1 MYSIDYEMNKMSL
14 RRTNNIEVL
23 LERLGSLQIINKVS
37 SKMNE
42 QLDKEISIAQA
53 LATMNNNRQAVM
65 LKSMVL
71 DLEWFDRDQTK
82 FEDWW
87 REI

>member
-1 MYSIDYEMNKMSL
+1 MPVAPVPK
-14 RRTNNIEVL
+14 
-23 LERLGSLQIINKVS
+23 
-37 SKMNE
+37 
-42 QLDKEISIAQA
+42 
-53 LATMNNNRQAVM
+53 TMNNNRQAVM

-71 DLEWFDRDQTK
+71 DSEQFDGDRMK

>member
-1 MYSIDYEMNKMSL
+1 MSL